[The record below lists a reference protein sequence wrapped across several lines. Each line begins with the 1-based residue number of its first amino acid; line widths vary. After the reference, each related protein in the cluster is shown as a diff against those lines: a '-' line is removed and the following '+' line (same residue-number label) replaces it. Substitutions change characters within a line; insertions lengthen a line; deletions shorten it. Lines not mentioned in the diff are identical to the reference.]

1 MPELRDA
8 EYVAPMTVWLCTD
21 AAWNV
26 NGKIFHVAGG
36 SISLAHEED
45 AQATIVKNGIWSIDE
60 LATLVPANLMR
71 DIRNPAPPPPDLD
84 LPGRPVEAAPPSA

>member
-36 SISLAHEED
+36 SIALAHEED
-45 AQATIVKNGIWSIDE
+45 AQATMSKNGIWTIDE
-60 LATLVPANLMR
+60 LATLVPQNLMR
-71 DIRNPAPPPPDLD
+71 DVRNPAPPPPDLD
-84 LPGRPVEAAPPSA
+84 LPGRPVEAAPSA